1 MSPQGW
7 GGAARAWGG
16 VGATASP
23 GRYQGLEQRL
33 EAELQAAATSKEEAL
48 RELKTR
54 ALQLEEELVQ
64 VSLRPRVL
72 RASSHLALHA
82 ACRQTDRQT
91 DIRGC
96 QHSCPSSPALGLP
109 LDFCPVTC
117 LVPHLGAYWGVPCAG
132 AQVDSAQALSS
143 PGGPCFPHSSNGQ
156 APAALL

>member
-1 MSPQGW
+1 MVRGRELGVRLEHVQRELKQATAERQEFLREQEFQHQRW
-7 GGAARAWGG
+7 GCRPRGGGEAARAWGG

-72 RASSHLALHA
+72 GALSHLTLHA
-82 ACRQTDRQT
+82 AC
-91 DIRGC
+91 
-96 QHSCPSSPALGLP
+96 
-109 LDFCPVTC
+109 
-117 LVPHLGAYWGVPCAG
+117 
-132 AQVDSAQALSS
+132 
-143 PGGPCFPHSSNGQ
+143 
-156 APAALL
+156 